1 MSTEPQHRDA
11 CIAVEIGAV
20 RDDRRCGSRCRCSS
34 RPSRID
40 PVATHVP
47 SALPASNGQGPACKW
62 CPEMVPDCPPPCLI
76 FLSAEA
82 CSVHSQNGCRSGE
95 GSASVRHQAP
105 GILDLPSRLSSPL
118 PGVCWVH
125 TRKLP
130 VRRVP
135 LPTRCCRTGRNLPI
149 SHPIAFPSS
158 RTVPWDHP
166 GSISSINKAKMPN
179 QKTVDAVELSQTW
192 GGCAWCRAGGSR
204 TSSEGISWHHAGV
217 DLA

>member
-1 MSTEPQHRDA
+1 MPSPVFDLSLWR
-11 CIAVEIGAV
+11 
-20 RDDRRCGSRCRCSS
+20 SLLCSFPERLS
-34 RPSRID
+34 FWRGQRFCSPS
-40 PVATHVP
+40 
-47 SALPASNGQGPACKW
+47 G
-62 CPEMVPDCPPPCLI
+62 
-76 FLSAEA
+76 
-82 CSVHSQNGCRSGE
+82 
-95 GSASVRHQAP
+95 P

-125 TRKLP
+125 TRKHP
-130 VRRVP
+130 VRPVP
-135 LPTRCCRTGRNLPI
+135 LPTRCCRTGPNLPI

-179 QKTVDAVELSQTW
+179 RKTVDAVELSQTW
-192 GGCAWCRAGGSR
+192 GGCAGCRAWGSR

>member
-1 MSTEPQHRDA
+1 MLPMFQQTFPKQ
-11 CIAVEIGAV
+11 
-20 RDDRRCGSRCRCSS
+20 SS
-34 RPSRID
+34 RYTRSLRSPGIERSG
-40 PVATHVP
+40 
-47 SALPASNGQGPACKW
+47 SSLQ
-62 CPEMVPDCPPPCLI
+62 MVPRDGARLPSPV
-76 FLSAEA
+76 FDLSPWRSLL
-82 CSVHSQNGCRSGE
+82 CSFPEPLSFWRGQRFCSPSG
-95 GSASVRHQAP
+95 P

-118 PGVCWVH
+118 PGVCWDH

-158 RTVPWDHP
+158 RTVPWDHT

-192 GGCAWCRAGGSR
+192 GGCAGCRAGGNR